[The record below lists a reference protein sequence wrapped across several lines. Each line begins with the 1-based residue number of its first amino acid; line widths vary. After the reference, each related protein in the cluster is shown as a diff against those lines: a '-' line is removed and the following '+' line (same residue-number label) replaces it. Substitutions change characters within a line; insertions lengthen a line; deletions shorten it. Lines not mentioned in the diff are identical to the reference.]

1 MSVPANLV
9 NCCFLIDRLLL
20 SLITSASTVGPSRGD
35 AGFLQAFDLKAVCF
49 AEKKLKYEIC
59 FS

>member
-20 SLITSASTVGPSRGD
+20 SLITSAPTAGPSRGD
-35 AGFLQAFDLKAVCF
+35 AGFLQAFDSKAVCF
-49 AEKKLKYEIC
+49 AEKKP
-59 FS
+59 